1 MTEPRGR
8 AGKTSLIDLAIS
20 LAVILVTLPLLRRMT
35 GPAGMRF
42 E

>member
-1 MTEPRGR
+1 VYYITTG
-8 AGKTSLIDLAIS
+8 AGLVIS
-20 LAVILVTLPLLRRMT
+20 LTVILVTLPPLRRMT